1 MALAWKHLYRC
12 SSRVAFPISSRAVL
26 HSAKKSPSKGA
37 PMSLVA
43 SEPPLSFTNNIANDF
58 QGRTTW
64 ELLRALVVLR
74 LCRSERLVQNAA
86 WMLKKSYA
94 ILGTTVTNTLVKTS
108 FFGHFCGG
116 ETAQE
121 MQREIQTLHQA
132 GIGAILDYAAEND
145 VENPRDLNGIPQ
157 HLVIARTYDYEG
169 EAECDRNAEVTLR
182 SIEEAS
188 KRNGFSAI
196 KLTALGKPELLRRMS
211 AILVDAQR
219 LFHVLDGPSLSTT
232 KTKYLDKLIDFPTLK
247 AGFQNAGNHMDEQ
260 EIGQL
265 FQAMDLGGDGH
276 IDYLDWLS
284 FVNPMDLTM
293 GPLTPYFE
301 EGPLSNKEKL
311 QLANMLQRLKLLAK
325 AASERNVRLMVD
337 AEQTYMQPA
346 IDHLVLNLQRKYNK
360 EKAVIFNTFQC
371 YLKDS
376 ELRIRID
383 LERAKREGFYFACKL
398 VRGAYM
404 IQERKRAKDLGY
416 PDPIHDNIEATH
428 ANFNA
433 MVDLLL
439 ENNKICEFMVAS
451 HNERSVHYTIQRMAA
466 LHLPKSGSG
475 VYFGQLLGMCDPVSF
490 TLGHHGYEVFKYVP
504 YGPVQE
510 VIPYLIRRAE
520 ENSGLMDGVSKETRL
535 LAKELRRRL
544 LPSFFSSSS

>member
-1 MALAWKHLYRC
+1 MPWNHLYRC
-12 SSRVAFPISSRAVL
+12 RSRLFSSSASAVFA
-26 HSAKKSPSKGA
+26 AKKSFTKEA
-37 PMSLVA
+37 PMIVVA
-43 SEPPLSFTNNIANDF
+43 SKPPLTFSNIEHVY
-58 QGRTTW
+58 QSKPTL

-74 LCRSERLVQNAA
+74 LCRSERLVHNAA
-86 WMLKKSYA
+86 WMLKQSYA
-94 ILGTTVTNTLVKTS
+94 ILGTHVTNALVKST

-121 MQREIQTLHQA
+121 MQKEIETLHQA

-145 VENPRDLNGIPQ
+145 VESPRDLNGIPQ
-157 HLVIARTYDYEG
+157 HLVSARTYDYEG
-169 EAECDRNAEVTLR
+169 EAECDWNAEVTIR
-182 SIEEAS
+182 SIKEAS
-188 KRNGFSAI
+188 KTHGFSAI
-196 KLTALGKPELLRRMS
+196 KLTALGKPELLFRMS

-232 KTKYLDKLIDFPTLK
+232 KKKYLDKLIDFPTLK
-247 AGFQNAGNHMDEQ
+247 AGFINAGNDMDEH
-260 EIGQL
+260 ELAQL
-265 FQAMDLGGDGH
+265 FQAMDLGKDGH

-301 EGPLSNKEKL
+301 QGPLSDKEKT
-311 QLANMLQRLKLLAK
+311 QLANMMKRLELLAK
-325 AASERNVRLMVD
+325 AASEKGVRLLVD

-346 IDHLVLNLQRKYNK
+346 IDHVVLNLQRQYNK
-360 EKAVIFNTFQC
+360 ERAVIFNTFQC

-383 LERAKREGFYFACKL
+383 LERSKREGFHFACKL

-416 PDPIHDNIEATH
+416 SDPIHDNIEATH
-428 ANFNA
+428 ANYNK
-433 MVDLLL
+433 MIDLLL
-439 ENNKICEFMVAS
+439 ENNETSDFMVAS
-451 HNERSVHYTIQRMAA
+451 HNEQSVQHTTERMAA
-466 LHLPKSGSG
+466 LKLPKSGKG

-535 LAKELRRRL
+535 LAKELRRRA
-544 LPSFFSSSS
+544 LPSWLLTSSP